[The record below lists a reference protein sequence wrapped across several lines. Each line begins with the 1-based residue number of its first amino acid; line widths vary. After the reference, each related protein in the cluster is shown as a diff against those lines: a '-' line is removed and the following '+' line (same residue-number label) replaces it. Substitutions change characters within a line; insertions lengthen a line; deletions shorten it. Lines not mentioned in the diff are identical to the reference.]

1 MTNESAGAVTQVAQQ
16 IPERFREHNLTLV
29 SAGVAFYA
37 FLAFVPALIVI
48 VAVYGL
54 VAEPAHIQRQVRDFA
69 GALPDEVQRFIQQQI
84 TSIGSASGAGV
95 SITLVIAVAV
105 ALWSASGAMA
115 ALVTGVNVA
124 RDQTEPKSFVKKR
137 AKALALTFGAVVLLV
152 VMMFLIA
159 ALPSI
164 LVDAGLGTAGRVVF
178 NILHWPV
185 LAIVMVIGLGV
196 LYRVAVE
203 RPKDALF
210 GVVNAR
216 HAGGHAPLARRVGV
230 VRGVHSQLCELQRDL
245 RVIGVD
251 RGGAAVALPQRA
263 GGADRRR
270 GRRRHELNGSRR
282 RTTAAGG
289 AACKPR
295 LPAAQQCT
303 EQPAAS

>member
-1 MTNESAGAVTQVAQQ
+1 VTNESAGAVTQVAQQ

-54 VAEPAHIQRQVRDFA
+54 VAEPADIQRQVRDFA

-178 NILHWPV
+178 NILRWPV

-210 GVVNAR
+210 GVVTPGTLVATLLWLVASGLFAVYTANFASYSETY
-216 HAGGHAPLARRVGV
+216 GSLASIVVVLLWLYLSGLAVLIGAEVDGV
-230 VRGVHSQLCELQRDL
+230 TS
-245 RVIGVD
+245 
-251 RGGAAVALPQRA
+251 
-263 GGADRRR
+263 
-270 GRRRHELNGSRR
+270 
-282 RTTAAGG
+282 
-289 AACKPR
+289 
-295 LPAAQQCT
+295 
-303 EQPAAS
+303 